1 MKLENEDDN
10 KDKKSDS
17 DDNISNNDHSD
28 SKESMNDNDQSP
40 HKNDTKDNNDDVI
53 EQEVF
58 DRVNG
63 LFLFDIYLL
72 VVESLLHNSDNSKK
86 DLTRDGD
93 QQLFIQL
100 LAEDDHDLRLIDI
113 SLPNQIND
121 TNLNEKYVS

>member
-10 KDKKSDS
+10 KDKKNDS

-53 EQEVF
+53 EQKVF
-58 DRVNG
+58 DRFNG

-72 VVESLLHNSDNSKK
+72 VVESLLHNSDNSKE

-93 QQLFIQL
+93 PQLFIQL
-100 LAEDDHDLRLIDI
+100 LAEDDHDLRLINF
-113 SLPNQIND
+113 S
-121 TNLNEKYVS
+121 S